1 MSEPWVTWEGRVLSE
16 WTDYNGHL
24 RDAYYL
30 LVFSYGTDGF
40 MDSVGLDADG
50 REASG
55 HSLFTL
61 ECHLNFLHEV
71 KLGEPVQVHTQLLGH
86 DHKRVW
92 LYHSLHR
99 PGDAEALA
107 ASEQVLVHVTLEGP
121 KSTPF
126 ETPTLARLAMLRE
139 QQAGLPSPHFMGR
152 VITAPELPVNG

>member
-1 MSEPWVTWEGRVLSE
+1 MNEAWVTWEGRVLPE

-24 RDAYYL
+24 RDAFYL
-30 LVFSYGTDGF
+30 LVFSYGSDGF
-40 MDSVGLDADG
+40 MDSIGLDADG

-71 KLGEPVQVHTQLLGH
+71 RAGEPVQVQTRLLAH

-92 LYHSLHR
+92 VYHSLHR
-99 PGDAEALA
+99 PGDEEALA

-126 ETPTLARLAMLRE
+126 QTPTLARLAMLYERR
-139 QQAGLPSPHFMGR
+139 AGLPSPRFTGR
-152 VITAPELPVNG
+152 VITAPELPGNG